1 MLRFDIPNVDA
12 NAYRIQ
18 AALTFAVS
26 ALYLFTPLGWLAVVL
41 AFGGLLRGFV
51 SPHACPSYRVF
62 AAITRRLGR
71 TKMINAGAK
80 MFADKIVAL
89 AGAVMLVA
97 WIAGSPVG
105 QVPAVALLVFSFIDL
120 LTGFCVACWAY
131 GLWYRLRGA

>member
-1 MLRFDIPNVDA
+1 
-12 NAYRIQ
+12 AYRIQ

-105 QVPAVALLVFSFIDL
+105 QVPAAALLVFSFIDL

-131 GLWYRLRGA
+131 GL